1 MTNPHALER
10 NFAPDLPL
18 RIRHRP
24 TSACAGRTACSLPR
38 LVPLSRVV
46 QNGGMGA
53 RP

>member
-24 TSACAGRTACSLPR
+24 MSAWGGRTACSLPR